1 MTLKRLRARVREWTN
16 KLLRLV
22 RLDVGGIVIDLLPTQ
37 LAMQTR
43 RGNQIANSI
52 SREPMRW
59 GDQQEMA
66 DIVALYGDQQHRP
79 VGPSRKYNCHG
90 LSFASRR
97 SAIWDPAEVGKIIQD
112 DEYVEIPENEV
123 MPGDTVVYYEQGDA
137 SHSGIVLR
145 INELRVPIILSKWGH
160 CHEVIHQ
167 LGRCPYKVD
176 DVHYYRI
183 RI

>member
-1 MTLKRLRARVREWTN
+1 M
-16 KLLRLV
+16 
-22 RLDVGGIVIDLLPTQ
+22 GGLVIDPLPVQ

-43 RGNQIANSI
+43 RGNQIVNAIN
-52 SREPMRW
+52 REPIRW
-59 GDQQEMA
+59 GDEQQMR
-66 DIVALYGDQQHRP
+66 DFVATYSDQQHRP

-97 SAIWDPAEVGKIIQD
+97 ADIWDSAEVGKIIHD
-112 DEYVEIPENEV
+112 DDYIEVPEKELL
-123 MPGDTVVYYEQGDA
+123 PGDTVVYYEQGDA
-137 SHSGIVLR
+137 AHSGIVLR
-145 INELRVPIILSKWGH
+145 IDDLRVPIVLSKWGH

-167 LGRCPYKVD
+167 LGRCPYRVE